1 LSTSRPPGVNALPS
15 PLSELARTLDS
26 IPAGILLFDLN
37 GNILHANQ
45 KSLQAL
51 GYELSELVGRHMEAL
66 YRTSLRPD
74 QAGRI
79 RDAAVDKS
87 WRGEVMNYRK
97 DGSSFP
103 VYLET
108 SLIRDGS
115 GRSIAVV
122 AVGRDI
128 SDQHAFQERLL
139 VEAKLGTLGVLS
151 HNLTHEVRN
160 RLSAL
165 KLSLYMLQT
174 GPPDG
179 DQAVHFDI
187 AREEIDRIELFLR
200 NLEAYVHPPQPRIE
214 PGNLLEAVDQGLE
227 DARPLLL
234 AKSITVCRQFP
245 AHAPGVEMDRKQLAQ
260 AVTQVAQ
267 NASEALPSGGELHV
281 VVKRQPLAAGR
292 WWLIELRDNGPGIA
306 PSLQPRVFEPFF
318 TTDSQRIGLG
328 LSNVWRIMS
337 LHGGA
342 AELVCP
348 PGGGTVVTLRLPEA
362 PGES

>member
-1 LSTSRPPGVNALPS
+1 MSTSRPPGVNALPS

-214 PGNLLEAVDQGLE
+214 PGNLLEVVEQGLE

-245 AHAPGVEMDRKQLAQ
+245 AQAPGVEMDRKQLSQ
-260 AVTQVAQ
+260 AVTQIAQ

-348 PGGGTVVTLRLPEA
+348 PGGGTVVTLRLPES

>member
-1 LSTSRPPGVNALPS
+1 MSTSRPVGVNPLPP
-15 PLSELARTLDS
+15 PLVELARTLDS
-26 IPAGILLFDLN
+26 IPAGILVFDLR
-37 GNILHANQ
+37 GNILHVNQ

-51 GYELSELVGRHMEAL
+51 GYELSELVGRHMEVL

-74 QAGRI
+74 QAVAI
-79 RDAAVDKS
+79 RDAALDGS
-87 WRGEVMNYRK
+87 WRGEVINYRK

-103 VYLET
+103 VFLET
-108 SLIRDGS
+108 SLVRDPS
-115 GRSIAVV
+115 GRSIAVI

-165 KLSLYMLQT
+165 KLSLYMLET
-174 GPPDG
+174 GPHG
-179 DQAVHFDI
+179 DQGVHFDI

-200 NLEAYVHPPQPRIE
+200 NLEGYVHPPQPRIE
-214 PGNLLEAVDQGLE
+214 SGNLLDVVEQGIE

-234 AKSITVCRQFP
+234 AKSITVSRQFP
-245 AHAPGVEMDRKQLAQ
+245 VQPPRVDMDRRQLAQ

-267 NASEALPSGGELHV
+267 NASEALPLRGELHV
-281 VVKRQPLAAGR
+281 VVKRQPLADR
-292 WWLIELRDNGPGIA
+292 RFWLIELRDNGPGIA

-318 TTDSQRIGLG
+318 TTDSNHIGLG

-348 PGGGTVVTLRLPEA
+348 PGGGTVVTLRVPET

>member
-1 LSTSRPPGVNALPS
+1 MSTSRPPGVNALPS

-245 AHAPGVEMDRKQLAQ
+245 AHAPGVEMDRKQLSQ

>member
-267 NASEALPSGGELHV
+267 NASEALSSGGELHV

>member
-1 LSTSRPPGVNALPS
+1 LSNSRSAGVKALPA
-15 PLSELARTLDS
+15 PLGDLARTLDS
-26 IPAGILLFDLN
+26 IPAGILLFDLT

-45 KSLQAL
+45 KSLSAL
-51 GYELSELVGRHMEAL
+51 GYELSELAGRHMEVL
-66 YRTSLRPD
+66 YRTSIRPD
-74 QAGRI
+74 QAMRI
-79 RDAAVDKS
+79 RDAALERG
-87 WRGEVMNYRK
+87 WRGEVINYRK

-103 VYLET
+103 VFLET
-108 SLIRDGS
+108 SLVRNDS
-115 GRSIAVV
+115 GRPMAVI

-151 HNLTHEVRN
+151 HNLTHEIRN

-174 GPPDG
+174 GPSDG
-179 DQAVHFDI
+179 DQGVHFDI
-187 AREEIDRIELFLR
+187 AREEINRIELFLR

-214 PGNLLEAVDQGLE
+214 PGNLLEAVEQGIE

-234 AKSITVCRQFP
+234 AKSITVSRQFP
-245 AHAPGVEMDRKQLAQ
+245 GQPPRVHMDRRQLAQ

-267 NASEALPSGGELHV
+267 NASEALPLGGELHV
-281 VVKRQPLAAGR
+281 VVKRQPIGDR
-292 WWLIELRDNGPGIA
+292 RFWLIELRDNGPGIA

-318 TTDSQRIGLG
+318 TTDSHRIGLG
-328 LSNVWRIMS
+328 LSNVWRILS

-342 AELVCP
+342 AELACP
-348 PGGGTVVTLRLPEA
+348 PGRGTVVTLRLPEA